1 MSITSAFRPAARTL
15 TRTVIISRLNKLW
28 RLLTTYFLLIIIAI
42 MVILPISWIIA
53 SSFTTRETVWKN
65 VLPFSWRA
73 FIPEQ
78 FTMDG
83 YVAIFEKGFGQAL
96 LNTFFLGIVTVVLS
110 VAICAAAGFAFAR
123 LDFHGKNIL
132 FGFVVFSFMVPGDI
146 NIIPSY
152 ILISSLGW
160 LNTWQALIVPALS
173 SGVVIFLFRQF
184 FSEIPQEIM
193 DAARVD
199 GASWFQVF
207 TRIVL
212 PLSMPVMIS
221 ASVLIFLGQ
230 WNSFFWPLLV
240 APVPE
245 MRVVQVAVSIIGVEQ
260 QIYLWEQMFASTT
273 LALLVPVLLILPFQR
288 YYISGIMGSGV
299 KG

>member
-15 TRTVIISRLNKLW
+15 TRTVIVSRLNKLW

-123 LDFHGKNIL
+123 LDFRGKNIL

-184 FSEIPQEIM
+184 FSEIPQEIL
-193 DAARVD
+193 DASRVD